1 MNRMTPLPPPQ
12 PVPRYSLRTLLTVIT
27 VICVWFGTCH
37 ACGVHWAMLPVDLMV
52 VGWAVV
58 SSSEKSIWLGRPVY
72 RLTGLEFAVLCAVCT
87 LLHSYFL
94 PTSR

>member
-1 MNRMTPLPPPQ
+1 
-12 PVPRYSLRTLLTVIT
+12 
-27 VICVWFGTCH
+27 
-37 ACGVHWAMLPVDLMV
+37 MLPVDLMV

-87 LLHSYFL
+87 LLHSYLL